1 VIVYCRSGHRS
12 SRATELLRQHGFTK
26 VHNLGPMTAW

>member
-1 VIVYCRSGHRS
+1 LPQRPPQL
-12 SRATELLRQHGFTK
+12 RAAAQILRAHGFTK